1 MVGILNSLGIFAP
14 YIGNIIALIISG
26 AKSTLFWG
34 GDALICGIG
43 NWIANAF
50 TGLLG
55 AAGFGA
61 GGLGTM
67 VGASGWLPALIG
79 AISGVGG
86 GILNGIANVVSYLW
100 PLVTSAIAAV
110 IGLIPFI

>member
-1 MVGILNSLGIFAP
+1 MGAIFADT
-14 YIGNIIALIISG
+14 IAFILASIITAV
-26 AKSTLFWG
+26 KSTLFFG
-34 GDALICGIG
+34 GDAIICVIG
-43 NWIANAF
+43 NWIANAV

-67 VGASGWLPALIG
+67 VGASGWLPAIIG
-79 AISGVGG
+79 VVSGVGG

-100 PLVTSAIAAV
+100 PLVTSAIAAA

>member
-1 MVGILNSLGIFAP
+1 MCAIIGDMVTG
-14 YIGNIIALIISG
+14 IIAFIIASV
-26 AKSTLFWG
+26 KSTLFFG
-34 GDALICGIG
+34 GDAIICGIG
-43 NWIANAF
+43 NWCANAV

-79 AISGVGG
+79 TVSGVGG
-86 GILNGIANVVSYLW
+86 GAIHFLMNVISYIV
-100 PLVTSAIAAV
+100 PLVTSAIAAC